1 MHRLANRLIPR
12 LQRHS
17 VAQAFSAEPSSSWTQ
32 AWEEATEK
40 IHSNVSFQESARILS
55 DLTKTDLLRATDLRD
70 APERFFEAHRIL
82 ARHAVEHGPGFW
94 IRFTVH
100 YNLFAGTIVAAGDE
114 EQVSAQRVAKRQAEK
129 AYP

>member
-1 MHRLANRLIPR
+1 MLRTLSRLATRAAPRTAPRRL
-12 LQRHS
+12 
-17 VAQAFSAEPSSSWTQ
+17 FSAEPTSSWTS
-32 AWEEATEK
+32 AWEDATET
-40 IHSNVSFQESARILS
+40 IHSDVSIEESAQILR

-114 EQVSAQRVAKRQAEK
+114 EQVRD
-129 AYP
+129 